1 MRIARFSIDFFCCGI
16 VLTLAGVLA
25 GAGSFSRTASDQWSN
40 FARDA
45 QHAARSQSTTGAQ
58 PLNRV
63 IWSTPV
69 DLDPQFTNGELLIHY
84 GSPLITSANTVILP
98 VKTGGSGGFRI
109 DARSAADGTLIWSL
123 PTDYTLPPHGWTPV
137 FGPVLSTLPQ
147 PRVYF
152 PGPGGTVY
160 FRNQPDS
167 ACSNSHT
174 CQGQLAFYGL
184 KKYHRNQSAYNAG
197 VQIDTPLTADSR
209 GNIYFGFTVDQSL
222 TPPLLDHS
230 GKQLASGIARISA
243 NGDGTWISAA
253 DAAGDSTM
261 TQVVQ
266 NCAPALSNDSKKLY
280 IAVSDSNAAGYLV
293 ALNSGTLAR
302 LKPTGSVRLL
312 DPKSGLDATL
322 SNDGSASP
330 TVGPDGD
337 VYYGVLE
344 GPCCGENHARGW
356 LLHFDGALSELKTPG
371 AFGWDTTASIV
382 PISEIPTY
390 SGPSGY
396 LLMTKYNNYAEA
408 GGDGLNK
415 IAVLDPN
422 ITETDPVTVVKVMN
436 EVRTALG
443 PTPNDGALGVR
454 EWCINS
460 AAVDPLT
467 NSILANSEDGK
478 LYRWIP
484 STGVLSESV
493 VLTPGIGEAYTPTV
507 IGPDGTAY
515 AINDATLFAVGR

>member
-1 MRIARFSIDFFCCGI
+1 MRHWNRRLRWAIG
-16 VLTLAGVLA
+16 LTLAGVFA
-25 GAGSFSRTASDQWSN
+25 GAVSLARPASDHWSN
-40 FARDA
+40 FARNA
-45 QHAARSQSTTGAQ
+45 QHTARSQLATGAQ

-69 DLDPQFTNGELLIHY
+69 DLDPQFSDGELQIHY
-84 GSPLITSANTVILP
+84 GSPLITAANTVIVP
-98 VKTGGSGGFRI
+98 VKTGATGGFRV
-109 DARSAADGTLIWSL
+109 DARSAADGSLIWSL
-123 PTDYTLPPHGWTPV
+123 PTDYLLPPHGWTPV
-137 FGPVLSTLPQ
+137 FGPVLTTLPQ

-160 FRNQPDS
+160 FRKQPDS
-167 ACSNSHT
+167 VCSNSHT

-184 KKYHRNQSAYNAG
+184 KNYHRYQSAYDAG
-197 VQIDTPLTADSR
+197 VQIDTPLTADPK

-222 TPPLLDHS
+222 TPPLRDHN
-230 GKQLASGIARISA
+230 GKQLASGIARVSA
-243 NGDGTWISAA
+243 SGDGTWISAA
-253 DAAGDSTM
+253 DAAADSTM

-266 NCAPALSNDSKKLY
+266 NCAPALSNDLKTLY
-280 IAVSDSNAAGYLV
+280 AAVSDSGAAGYLV
-293 ALNSGTLAR
+293 ALKSRTLAR
-302 LKPTGSVRLL
+302 LKPTERVRLL
-312 DPKSGLDATL
+312 DPKSGSDATL

-356 LLHFDGALSELKTPG
+356 LLHFDGALSQVKTPG

-382 PISEIPTY
+382 PTSEIPTY
-390 SGPSGY
+390 SAPSSY

-422 ITETDPVTVVKVMN
+422 STETDPVTGVMVMN
-436 EVRTALG
+436 EVRTVLG
-443 PTPNDGALGVR
+443 PTPNDGLPGVR

-484 STGVLSESV
+484 STNVLSESV
-493 VLTPGIGEAYTPTV
+493 VLTSGIGEAYTPTV
-507 IGPDGTAY
+507 IGGDGTVY